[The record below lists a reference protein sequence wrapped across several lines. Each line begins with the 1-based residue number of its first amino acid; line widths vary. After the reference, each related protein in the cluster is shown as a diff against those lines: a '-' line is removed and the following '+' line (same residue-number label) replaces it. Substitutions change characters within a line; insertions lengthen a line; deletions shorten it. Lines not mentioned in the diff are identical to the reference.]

1 MLSAGH
7 RVIYDITLIRG
18 PGPKMADIAAA
29 ANIYSEGETQYTFE
43 SSAIVKKYEKI
54 WILRRVSLWQRVDDR
69 LKYDKGSPF
78 FQQRGFI
85 I

>member
-1 MLSAGH
+1 
-7 RVIYDITLIRG
+7 
-18 PGPKMADIAAA
+18 MAAIAAA
-29 ANIYSEGETQYTFE
+29 ANIYSEGEMQYTFE

-54 WILRRVSLWQRVDDR
+54 WILRRVLLWQRVDDQ